1 MVARGES
8 WALRRVLCATDFADN
23 AAGARDAAV
32 ALARP
37 ANARILF
44 VHVTP
49 CPVYGRG
56 QPTGPFSPVTEPKA
70 RAALA
75 EQLDRFAG
83 PAIAAGVETDR
94 VLRRG
99 DPAEEI
105 VREAQQARVDLV
117 VLGRHSRATPEEW
130 FLGSVAER
138 VLKKTPC
145 PVMVVAP
152 YPRRRGQGPRHVI
165 CAIDLKE
172 TTPVTLAHAAALT
185 TALDGDLL
193 VLHVM
198 ASLADG
204 TVEEVRGKLSALV
217 AKAEVPAGRVQQRMV
232 AGRPQQEIL
241 GAGHEGGSDLLVVGT
256 HGGGIIDRQFIGSTT
271 LHVVRRSECDVL
283 VVPAPVSPVEA
294 RADRWSAEPARTP
307 PPRSLGRA

>member
-8 WALRRVLCATDFADN
+8 WTLKRVLCATDFSDN
-23 AAGARDAAV
+23 AAGALEAAV

-49 CPVYGRG
+49 GPVYAPG
-56 QPTGPFSPVTEPKA
+56 QASGGPASRVTEQA
-70 RAALA
+70 RADLA
-75 EQLDRFAG
+75 EHLDRFAR
-83 PAIAAGVETDR
+83 PAIAAGVGSDR

-105 VREAQQARVDLV
+105 VREAGQAGVDLII
-117 VLGRHSRATPEEW
+117 LGRHSRGSPDHW

-138 VLKKTPC
+138 VVKKTPC

-152 YPRRRGQGPRHVI
+152 SLRQRDQGPRHVI
-165 CAIDLKE
+165 CAIDLGE
-172 TTPVTLAHAAALT
+172 TTAVTLAHAAALT

-193 VLHVM
+193 VLHVV
-198 ASLADG
+198 AGLADG
-204 TVEEVRGKLSALV
+204 TVEDVRGRLSALV
-217 AKAEVPAGRVQQRMV
+217 TKAAVPPGRVQQRVV

-256 HGGGIIDRQFIGSTT
+256 HGGGIVDRQFIGSTT
-271 LHVVRRSECDVL
+271 LHVLRRSECDVL
-283 VVPAPVSPVEA
+283 VVPAPVSPLEA
-294 RADRWSAEPARTP
+294 RSDGCSAERSDTP
-307 PPRSLGRA
+307 PAVIRPS